1 MKITK
6 IEKFKGKTLGV
17 YFEEEEPV
25 FVNSEIVAE
34 FHLKEGMNIPES
46 AVEQIVKANDTR
58 RARERAL
65 YLLDARDYSYTELFK
80 KLEVNYDEDICYEVL
95 NSLAELGVV
104 DDRRY
109 AQRLGEYL
117 IEKKRF
123 GRYRAAM
130 EMKRRGL
137 SKDLISETL
146 DKYDEDSVV
155 RLYELVKEK
164 YEQYLTDQKGVNR
177 VKNALVRKG
186 FSYDDINAVIKT
198 VLSEED

>member
-1 MKITK
+1 MKINK

-46 AVEQIVKANDTR
+46 AVEQIVKANDAR

-95 NSLAELGVV
+95 NGLAELGVV

>member
-186 FSYDDINAVIKT
+186 FSYDDINAVIKA

>member
-25 FVNSEIVAE
+25 FVNSEIVAD

-137 SKDLISETL
+137 SKDLISEIL

>member
-123 GRYRAAM
+123 GRYRAAI

-186 FSYDDINAVIKT
+186 FSYDDINAVIKA

>member
-80 KLEVNYDEDICYEVL
+80 KLEVNYDEDTCYEVL

-137 SKDLISETL
+137 SKDLICETL